1 MNKKIYFTLIFI
13 MSIALIGI
21 ILVQGFWIKTTLD
34 NKEEQFSLNINQAL
48 KSVSEQ
54 IQSREL
60 RDYLAVY
67 QKLVDSIGSPKESQL
82 TAVFKYVERNENTN
96 QTYIY
101 SHGILEEDYNISAKL
116 FEPNVSD
123 TSSILEYKGLK
134 TTTIIDEAFDREMKN
149 MSSIERLQRVERLSL
164 MDKAKY
170 ASVFME
176 LAALKPIHRRLTNVE
191 LELLLQRE
199 LRDRDIDIPFQ
210 YRVFNG
216 SFATKVGSDNYTNLD
231 GLKKYKSPLFVN
243 EKGDSD
249 FELVIAFP
257 ERKLYIRSSLINLIL
272 LSLLFTLTIIITF
285 SSTIYQILKQKKV
298 SEIKSDFINN
308 MTHEFKTPIATIKL
322 ALDAINNDK
331 IQNDL
336 NKRNKYLKMIKDE
349 NERMNFQVENVLRM
363 SQLERKENI
372 LKKSICDIHDILEK
386 AISHLDLL
394 FKDRNVDVSLNFSA
408 LKSKIF
414 VSNENLINVFVNIL
428 ENAIKYSKEDPKI
441 SIQTS
446 NLENSLLVKIK
457 DNGMGM
463 NTDVKDKIFQKFY
476 RETTGDIHN
485 VRGHGLGLSYVK
497 KILDLHN
504 GTIYVE
510 SKVGVGSTFS
520 INLPTNNLKTK
531 NEK

>member
-1 MNKKIYFTLIFI
+1 MNKKIFFPLII
-13 MSIALIGI
+13 TMSIALLGI
-21 ILVQGFWIKTTLD
+21 ILVQAFWIKTTLD

-82 TAVFKYVERNENTN
+82 TAVFKYVDRNENTN

-101 SHGILEEDYNISAKL
+101 SHGILEEDYNISARL
-116 FEPNVSD
+116 FESESED
-123 TSSILEYKGLK
+123 SSSILEYKGIK

-176 LAALKPIHRRLTNVE
+176 LAALKPIHRRLTNIE

-199 LRDRDIDIPFQ
+199 LRDRDIDIIFQ

-216 SFATKVGSDNYTNLD
+216 DLATKVGSDNYTNLE

-243 EKGDSD
+243 EKGNSD

-257 ERKLYIRSSLINLIL
+257 ERRTFLRSSLTTLIL
-272 LSLLFTLTIIITF
+272 LSLLFTITIIITF
-285 SSTIYQILKQKKV
+285 ASTIYQVLKQKKV
-298 SEIKSDFINN
+298 SEMKSDFINN

-322 ALDAINNDK
+322 ALDAIKNK
-331 IQNDL
+331 KVQNDL
-336 NKRNKYLKMIKDE
+336 NKRDKYLRMIRDE
-349 NERMNFQVENVLRM
+349 NERMNFQVENVLRI
-363 SQLERKENI
+363 SQLDRKENI
-372 LKKSICDIHDILEK
+372 IKKSICNLNNI
-386 AISHLDLL
+386 ISESLAHLDLL
-394 FKDRNVDVSLNFSA
+394 LKSRNVQVKIDFLA
-408 LKSKIF
+408 L
-414 VSNENLINVFVNIL
+414 SNEVEISKDDFINVFVNIL
-428 ENAIKYSKEDPKI
+428 ENAIKYSNEKPEIKI
-441 SIQTS
+441 ITKNNMDSII
-446 NLENSLLVKIK
+446 VKII

-463 NTDVKDKIFQKFY
+463 NSKVMEKIFDKFY
-476 RETTGDIHN
+476 RETKGNIHD
-485 VRGHGLGLSYVK
+485 VKGHGLGLSYVK
-497 KILDLHN
+497 KIIDLHN
-504 GTIYVE
+504 GTIYVDSE
-510 SKVGVGSTFS
+510 IGKGSTFVIS
-520 INLPTNNLKTK
+520 LPL
-531 NEK
+531 

>member
-1 MNKKIYFTLIFI
+1 
-13 MSIALIGI
+13 MSIALLGI
-21 ILVQGFWIKTTLD
+21 ILVQAFWIKTTLD
-34 NKEEQFSLNINQAL
+34 NKEEQFSLNINLAL

-82 TAVFKYVERNENTN
+82 TAVFKYVDRNENTN

-116 FEPNVSD
+116 FESESED
-123 TSSILEYKGLK
+123 SSSILEYKGIK

-176 LAALKPIHRRLTNVE
+176 LAALKPIHRRLTNIE

-199 LRDRDIDIPFQ
+199 LRDRNIEIIFQ

-216 SFATKVGSDNYTNLD
+216 DLATKVGSDNYTNLE

-243 EKGDSD
+243 EKGNSD

-257 ERKLYIRSSLINLIL
+257 ERRTFLRSSLTTLIL
-272 LSLLFTLTIIITF
+272 LSLLFTITIIITF
-285 SSTIYQILKQKKV
+285 TSTIYQVLRQKKV
-298 SEIKSDFINN
+298 SEMKSDFINN

-322 ALDAINNDK
+322 ALDAIKNK
-331 IQNDL
+331 KVQNDL
-336 NKRNKYLKMIKDE
+336 NKRDKYLRMIRDE
-349 NERMNFQVENVLRM
+349 NDRMNFQVENVLRI
-363 SQLERKENI
+363 SQLDRKENI
-372 LKKSICDIHDILEK
+372 IKKSICNLNNI
-386 AISHLDLL
+386 ISESLAHLDLL
-394 FKDRNVDVSLNFSA
+394 LKNRNVQIKIDFLA
-408 LKSKIF
+408 L
-414 VSNENLINVFVNIL
+414 SNEVNISKDDFINVFVNIL
-428 ENAIKYSKEDPKI
+428 ENAIKYSNEKPEIKI
-441 SIQTS
+441 ITENNMDSII
-446 NLENSLLVKIK
+446 VKII

-463 NTDVKDKIFQKFY
+463 NSKVKEKIFDKFY
-476 RETTGDIHN
+476 RETKGNIHD
-485 VRGHGLGLSYVK
+485 VKGHGLGLSYVK
-497 KILDLHN
+497 KIIDLHN
-504 GTIYVE
+504 GMIYVDSE
-510 SKVGVGSTFS
+510 LGKGSAFVIS
-520 INLPTNNLKTK
+520 LPL
-531 NEK
+531 

>member
-1 MNKKIYFTLIFI
+1 MSKKIYFSLIFI

-21 ILVQGFWIKTTLD
+21 ILVQAFWIKTTLD
-34 NKEEQFSLNINQAL
+34 NKEEQFSLNINQTL

-54 IQSREL
+54 IQNREL

-82 TAVFKYVERNENTN
+82 TAVFKYVDRNENTN
-96 QTYIY
+96 QTFIY

-116 FEPNVSD
+116 FESKSTD
-123 TSSILEYKGLK
+123 TNSILEYKKIK
-134 TTTIIDEAFDREMKN
+134 TTTIIDEAFDREMIN
-149 MSSIERLQRVERLSL
+149 MSSIERLQRVERLTL
-164 MDKAKY
+164 MDRAKY

-176 LAALKPIHRRLTNVE
+176 LAALKPIHRRITTIE

-199 LRDRDIDIPFQ
+199 LKDREITIPFQ

-216 SFATKVGSDNYTNLD
+216 DFATKVGSDNYSNLE

-257 ERKLYIRSSLINLIL
+257 DRKLYLRSSLTNLIL
-272 LSLLFTLTIIITF
+272 LSLLFTLTIIVTF
-285 SSTIYQILKQKKV
+285 SSTIYHFLKQKKV

-331 IQNDL
+331 IKNDL
-336 NKRNKYLKMIKDE
+336 SKREKYLKMIRDE
-349 NERMNFQVENVLRM
+349 NERMNSQVENVLRI

-372 LKKSICDIHDILEK
+372 LKKSFCDIHDIIEK
-386 AISHLDLL
+386 AISHLNLL
-394 FKDRNVDVSLNFSA
+394 LNERNVDVLMNLSANNSKLELSKENF
-408 LKSKIF
+408 F
-414 VSNENLINVFVNIL
+414 NVFVNIL
-428 ENAIKYSKEDPKI
+428 ENAIKYSSVNPKI
-441 SIQTS
+441 RIESFDSEDYLLIQI
-446 NLENSLLVKIK
+446 N

-463 NTDVKDKIFQKFY
+463 SSDVKDKIFQKFY
-476 RETTGDIHN
+476 RETKGNIHN
-485 VRGHGLGLSYVK
+485 VKGHGLGLSYVK

-504 GTIYVE
+504 GTIYVDSE
-510 SKVGVGSTFS
+510 LGIGSTFIIS
-520 INLPTNNLKTK
+520 LPIKT
-531 NEK
+531 

>member
-1 MNKKIYFTLIFI
+1 
-13 MSIALIGI
+13 MSIALLGI
-21 ILVQGFWIKTTLD
+21 ILVQAFWIKTTLD
-34 NKEEQFSLNINQAL
+34 NKEEQFSLNINLAL

-82 TAVFKYVERNENTN
+82 TAVFKYVDRNENTN

-116 FEPNVSD
+116 FESESED
-123 TSSILEYKGLK
+123 SSSILEYKGIK

-176 LAALKPIHRRLTNVE
+176 LAALKPIHRRLTNIE

-199 LRDRDIDIPFQ
+199 LRDRDIEIIFQ

-216 SFATKVGSDNYTNLD
+216 DLATKVGSDNYTNLE

-243 EKGDSD
+243 EKGNSD

-257 ERKLYIRSSLINLIL
+257 ERRTFLRSSLTTLIL
-272 LSLLFTLTIIITF
+272 LSLLFTITIIITF
-285 SSTIYQILKQKKV
+285 TSTIYQVLRQKKV
-298 SEIKSDFINN
+298 SEMKSDFINN

-322 ALDAINNDK
+322 ALDAIKNK
-331 IQNDL
+331 KVQNDL
-336 NKRNKYLKMIKDE
+336 NKRDKYLRMIRDE
-349 NERMNFQVENVLRM
+349 NDRMNFQVENVLRI
-363 SQLERKENI
+363 SQLDRKENI
-372 LKKSICDIHDILEK
+372 IKKSICNLNNI
-386 AISHLDLL
+386 ISESLAHLDLL
-394 FKDRNVDVSLNFSA
+394 LKNRNVKVKIDFLA
-408 LKSKIF
+408 L
-414 VSNENLINVFVNIL
+414 SNEVNISKDDFINVFVNIL
-428 ENAIKYSKEDPKI
+428 ENAIKYSNEKPEIKI
-441 SIQTS
+441 ITENNMDSII
-446 NLENSLLVKIK
+446 VKII

-463 NTDVKDKIFQKFY
+463 NSKVKEKIFDKFY
-476 RETTGDIHN
+476 RETKGNIHD
-485 VRGHGLGLSYVK
+485 VKGHGLGLSYVK
-497 KILDLHN
+497 KIIDLHN
-504 GTIYVE
+504 GMIYVDSE
-510 SKVGVGSTFS
+510 LGKGSAFVIS
-520 INLPTNNLKTK
+520 LPL
-531 NEK
+531 